1 MDEGKGMLKLAVY
14 FREDKNSEIVDDN
27 CSDEKEKC
35 TDESCN
41 DNENVNVRVKVKSM
55 KDEKVK
61 EASVKQSFLLACVKD
76 VPESW
81 ANCKTILEK
90 TKTNSMIAKW
100 VLDFKL
106 GNIIVGLQNHSSKH
120 CCEYCKAFRNES
132 GE

>member
-1 MDEGKGMLKLAVY
+1 M
-14 FREDKNSEIVDDN
+14 
-27 CSDEKEKC
+27 
-35 TDESCN
+35 
-41 DNENVNVRVKVKSM
+41 KSV

-90 TKTNSMIAKW
+90 TKTNSLTAKW

-106 GNIIVGLQNHSSKH
+106 GNIISGLQNHSSNH
-120 CCEYCKAFRNES
+120 WCEYCKAFKNVF
-132 GE
+132 GECVIGSSEFIQLRVTLIMSVLLCPFVTYIH